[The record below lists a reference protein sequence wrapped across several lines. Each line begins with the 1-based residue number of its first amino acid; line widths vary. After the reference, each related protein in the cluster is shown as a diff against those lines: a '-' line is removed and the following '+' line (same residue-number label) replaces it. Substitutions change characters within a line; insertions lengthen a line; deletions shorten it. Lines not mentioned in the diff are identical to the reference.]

1 MQRREKLETGLF
13 EALRKYSPREG
24 NDPLE
29 NFITEGFAWLL
40 NKYPEFGE
48 FFLQYLEEKL
58 QLNVNKYDCKWSTQ
72 VNFDGKYPDMVY
84 RWENRAIVFEHKTWT
99 RLDENQIKNYRE
111 YSQREFDDSR
121 IALITATKQQHEQ
134 CPDLALCW
142 SDIYKL
148 I

>member
-48 FFLQYLEEKL
+48 FFLQYFADSTRKRNFAMFR
-58 QLNVNKYDCKWSTQ
+58 LNFC
-72 VNFDGKYPDMVY
+72 F
-84 RWENRAIVFEHKTWT
+84 
-99 RLDENQIKNYRE
+99 
-111 YSQREFDDSR
+111 
-121 IALITATKQQHEQ
+121 
-134 CPDLALCW
+134 LA
-142 SDIYKL
+142 
-148 I
+148 